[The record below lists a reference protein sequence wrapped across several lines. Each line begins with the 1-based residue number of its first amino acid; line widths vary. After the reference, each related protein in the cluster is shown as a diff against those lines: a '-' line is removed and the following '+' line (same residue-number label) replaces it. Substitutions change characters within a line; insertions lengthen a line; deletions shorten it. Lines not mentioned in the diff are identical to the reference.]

1 MLGSPGYSAEFAA
14 GAFELIKR
22 WFAPALIGQE
32 IDSGEALQQG
42 LAHFRDNPFA
52 KAALDM
58 AWWALQS
65 EMTGEPLHRLL
76 GGDRDVVEVGA
87 DFGVAPTLDD
97 LLANVGGAVE
107 QRFARIKLKFRPG
120 WDVNMVAAVRGAYP
134 DAVIHIDCNSA
145 YTLSDAAMF
154 KELDQFNLAMIEQPL
169 RHDDLVDHAKLAE
182 QITTPICLDE
192 SLNSM
197 ARARQAIELGS
208 CGWANIK
215 PGRVGGL
222 TEK

>member
-1 MLGSPGYSAEFAA
+1 MRVDRIDIHHVAMPLIQPWVTAHGHEDAIECILLRIERGGAHGWGESSMLGSPGYSAEFAA

-107 QRFARIKLKFRPG
+107 
-120 WDVNMVAAVRGAYP
+120 
-134 DAVIHIDCNSA
+134 
-145 YTLSDAAMF
+145 
-154 KELDQFNLAMIEQPL
+154 
-169 RHDDLVDHAKLAE
+169 
-182 QITTPICLDE
+182 
-192 SLNSM
+192 
-197 ARARQAIELGS
+197 
-208 CGWANIK
+208 
-215 PGRVGGL
+215 
-222 TEK
+222 